1 VSAVFHARGATEPA
15 VTRLDRD
22 KARARYRVYRARGG
36 LEVAVPEHLVER
48 GVEHCRRV
56 RPLEWYGALVATRHE
71 DDLGR
76 HIVVRG
82 LVLDPSAKATSSR
95 VESTT
100 ASEATLRRVAALY
113 YPDAHVIGWCHG
125 HPPGIGAFYSSTD
138 RENQSSWAEPD
149 AIGIVFEAED
159 PKQLAVFRGPKSEEL
174 VLVSGDG
181 AHGPRSVQ
189 APGLVSTATP
199 PIAPQAP
206 AEIGAARPAAGCDHA
221 TLDLARRALRLALV
235 ATAMACVS
243 PVATLLAARGATGPA
258 ATHGSVVSERRQ
270 PEASTDASA
279 VSSTEV
285 VARAADVG
293 STRSDASSISL
304 DAGVEPTS
312 TPDAAFAAVEVP
324 DAALDATHRRPRS
337 RAAWRR
343 PAPPDRVADQP

>member
-1 VSAVFHARGATEPA
+1 MSAVFHARGATEPA

-22 KARARYRVYRARGG
+22 TARARYRVYRARSG

-48 GVEHCRRV
+48 GVEHCRRM

-113 YPDAHVIGWCHG
+113 YPDAHIIGWCHG

-174 VLVSGDG
+174 VLVSGDSAARG
-181 AHGPRSVQ
+181 SRSVRP
-189 APGLVSTATP
+189 PGLVSTATP
-199 PIAPQAP
+199 SIAPQATTD
-206 AEIGAARPAAGCDHA
+206 IGAARPADGCDHA

-243 PVATLLAARGATGPA
+243 PVATLLAARDATGPA
-258 ATHGSVVSERRQ
+258 ATHGSVVSARRE
-270 PEASTDASA
+270 PASTDAST
-279 VSSTEV
+279 VSGTEV
-285 VARAADVG
+285 VARAPDVG

-312 TPDAAFAAVEVP
+312 TRDAALAAVEVP

-337 RAAWRR
+337 RAARRR
-343 PAPPDRVADQP
+343 PPPPDRVADQP